1 VKGSTMKYVFV
12 VIAKSGFIFGVYAN
26 RADAQTVF
34 HSLAD
39 IHPDLRLSQEPL
51 LQKAAHYMP

>member
-1 VKGSTMKYVFV
+1 MKYVFV

-34 HSLAD
+34 QSLAD

>member
-1 VKGSTMKYVFV
+1 MQYVFV
-12 VIAKSGFIFGVYAN
+12 VIANNGFIFGVYAD

-34 HSLAD
+34 NSLSD

-51 LQKAAHYMP
+51 LKKAAHYKP